1 MENANPKNPEGDSTA
16 PRRPSTAQPVHSDQ
30 DDAYLQAMV
39 VQDGFRPT
47 LADVSPSQGNS
58 SRSSSLIGDSESP
71 PSTPSSRNLPS
82 ATPPSRPSSIAKAP
96 GPDSD
101 SFALQNDGS
110 AAPKSA
116 EPATISSSSQESSD
130 SMPASSSPLIATEA
144 MHPPRHDSPYQGP
157 SGPSHPYQLYTQ
169 DVRIARTMSTRTSS
183 TAGPPPSEQPYSGP
197 HGPAHPY
204 GMYSQNTAPT
214 PHHPGA
220 GASVGGAV
228 GFSGVAVDPY
238 RRRIGPEGE
247 EMGGLVGPDGHTEEL
262 PPYTRYPDEQIAR
275 KVRDVEA
282 VQSAHAPLPPQEAQ
296 TASST
301 TQPALGVTFP
311 PRPIP
316 GAGGIGIAARNPEFD
331 SIDDLNTPRSR
342 HSSRSF
348 TSASETSHHEI
359 NTAAAAVVS
368 EKVPNRWEK
377 RGRKRVCGMPCWVV
391 VLLITAILV
400 VGLILGAVLGTLLGG
415 QARPPPVQR
424 APPPFYDAVPI
435 PVPPGLPPLPTG
447 SFGMPLMPLGARD
460 VCFRDAS
467 LAPAW
472 TCGLAFS
479 PAIMAMVMT
488 ISGGDNGNPYKV
500 SMSTNNS
507 LSAGAGAGAY
517 SYGAQAPMLPPGTFA
532 MQTVNDT
539 LEPSRGPAWFKML
552 PFNKTVF
559 ISESSFP
566 AKAGGSASS
575 RRLLRRVAPSFD
587 EMKRKFSAQPGDK
600 PWACTW
606 PDTVLEVFIY
616 PNQNASL
623 FKSMSSSGVGLP
635 PPGGSG
641 GGSGGGSSS
650 AATDPASPTR
660 GALPFGSGFPSTT
673 SGGGGGG
680 ASRTSGT
687 PGPSQPPNPF
697 DGEFPPLQ
705 PPYPRVVKLEERRI
719 QGSPQPVCRQ
729 LKIREDGTSIPN
741 VDGAGKPIEVVITE
755 VGNTPPYRGNL
766 APMDSD
772 GVVAMEEPKLFRRD
786 NSEISDC
793 SCVWF
798 AT

>member
-1 MENANPKNPEGDSTA
+1 MENANKPKSPEGGSTA
-16 PRRPSTAQPVHSDQ
+16 PRQLSTAQPVHSDQ

-39 VQDGFRPT
+39 VQDGFRPI

-58 SRSSSLIGDSESP
+58 PRSSYLTGDSESP
-71 PSTPSSRNLPS
+71 PSTPRSLNLPS

-110 AAPKSA
+110 AASKSA

-130 SMPASSSPLIATEA
+130 STLASSSPPTATEA
-144 MHPPRHDSPYQGP
+144 MDPLRHDSPYQGP

-183 TAGPPPSEQPYSGP
+183 TAGPLPSEQPYSGP

-204 GMYSQNTAPT
+204 GMYSQNTALT
-214 PHHPGA
+214 PHHPAA
-220 GASVGGAV
+220 GASVGAAG
-228 GFSGVAVDPY
+228 GFPGVAADPY
-238 RRRIGPEGE
+238 RRRLGPEGE

-282 VQSAHAPLPPQEAQ
+282 AQSAHAPLPSQVART
-296 TASST
+296 TAST
-301 TQPALGVTFP
+301 TQPTLGVTFP
-311 PRPIP
+311 PQPIP

-348 TSASETSHHEI
+348 TSTSETSHHEI

-368 EKVPNRWEK
+368 EKEPTRWEK
-377 RGRKRVCGMPCWVV
+377 SGRKRVCGMPCWVV

-400 VGLILGAVLGTLLGG
+400 VGLILGAVLGTLLGR
-415 QARPPPVQR
+415 QARPLPVQE

-435 PVPPGLPPLPTG
+435 PVPSGLPPLPTG

-460 VCFRDAS
+460 VCFQDTS
-467 LAPAW
+467 HAPAW

-488 ISGGDNGNPYKV
+488 VSGGDNGNPYKV
-500 SMSTNNS
+500 SMSTNDS
-507 LSAGAGAGAY
+507 LPAGMGAY
-517 SYGAQAPMLPPGTFA
+517 SYGAQAPLLPPGTFA
-532 MQTVNDT
+532 MRTVNDT

-559 ISESSFP
+559 ISESNFP
-566 AKAGGSASS
+566 AKPSSSS
-575 RRLLRRVAPSFD
+575 RKLLRRAAPSFD
-587 EMKRKFSAQPGDK
+587 EMKRKISAQPGDK
-600 PWACTW
+600 LWACTW
-606 PDTVLEVFIY
+606 PDTVLEIFIY
-616 PNQNASL
+616 ANQNASL
-623 FKSMSSSGVGLP
+623 FKSMSSNGVGLP
-635 PPGGSG
+635 SPG
-641 GGSGGGSSS
+641 GGSNT
-650 AATDPASPTR
+650 ATDAASPTR
-660 GALPFGSGFPSTT
+660 AAGGALPFGSGLPSSTKDA
-673 SGGGGGG
+673 G

-687 PGPSQPPNPF
+687 PGPSQPSDPF
-697 DGEFPPLQ
+697 GGDFPPMQ

-729 LKIREDGTSIPN
+729 LKIEPDGKPAPN
-741 VDGAGKPIEVVITE
+741 VDAAGKPIEVVITE

-766 APMDSD
+766 APRGLDGLGAMD
-772 GVVAMEEPKLFRRD
+772 EPRLFRRD
-786 NSEISDC
+786 SSEISDC
-793 SCVWF
+793 GCVWF

>member
-16 PRRPSTAQPVHSDQ
+16 PRRSSTAQPVHSDQ
-30 DDAYLQAMV
+30 DDAYLQAMA

-58 SRSSSLIGDSESP
+58 PRSSSLIGDSESP

-220 GASVGGAV
+220 GASVGDAV

-282 VQSAHAPLPPQEAQ
+282 VQSAHAPLPPQAAQ

-311 PRPIP
+311 PQPIP

-400 VGLILGAVLGTLLGG
+400 VGLILGAVLGTLLGRQPG
-415 QARPPPVQR
+415 PPPVQR
-424 APPPFYDAVPI
+424 APPPLYDAVPI
-435 PVPPGLPPLPTG
+435 PVPSGLPPLPTG

-460 VCFRDAS
+460 VCFQDAS

-507 LSAGAGAGAY
+507 LSAGAGAY

-575 RRLLRRVAPSFD
+575 RRLLRRAAPSFD

-641 GGSGGGSSS
+641 GGGGGSS

-660 GALPFGSGFPSTT
+660 GSLPFGSGFPSTT

-697 DGEFPPLQ
+697 DGDFPPLQ

-729 LKIREDGTSIPN
+729 LKIREDGTPIPN

-766 APMDSD
+766 APRDSD

-786 NSEISDC
+786 NPEISDC

>member
-16 PRRPSTAQPVHSDQ
+16 PRRPPTAQPVQSDQ

-39 VQDGFRPT
+39 VQDGFRPI

-58 SRSSSLIGDSESP
+58 PRSSYLTGDSESP
-71 PSTPSSRNLPS
+71 PSTPRSRNLPS

-101 SFALQNDGS
+101 SFTSQNDGS
-110 AAPKSA
+110 AASKSA
-116 EPATISSSSQESSD
+116 EPAIISSSSQESSD
-130 SMPASSSPLIATEA
+130 STLESSSPLAATEE
-144 MHPPRHDSPYQGP
+144 MHPPRDDGHYQGP

-169 DVRIARTMSTRTSS
+169 DVRISRTLSTRTSS
-183 TAGPPPSEQPYSGP
+183 TAGPLPSEQPYSGP

-214 PHHPGA
+214 PHHSAA
-220 GASVGGAV
+220 GASVGAAV
-228 GFSGVAVDPY
+228 GFPGVAADPY
-238 RRRIGPEGE
+238 RRRLGPEGE

-282 VQSAHAPLPPQEAQ
+282 VQSAHAPLPSQAAQ
-296 TASST
+296 ATSPT
-301 TQPALGVTFP
+301 TQPAVGVTFP
-311 PRPIP
+311 PQPIP

-368 EKVPNRWEK
+368 EKEPKRWEK
-377 RGRKRVCGMPCWVV
+377 SGRKRVCGMPCWVV

-400 VGLILGAVLGTLLGG
+400 VGLILGAVLGTLLGR
-415 QARPPPVQR
+415 QARSPPVQG

-460 VCFRDAS
+460 VCFQDTS
-467 LAPAW
+467 HAPAW

-500 SMSTNNS
+500 SMSTNDS
-507 LSAGAGAGAY
+507 LSAGTGAY
-517 SYGAQAPMLPPGTFA
+517 SYGAQAPLLPPGTFA

-552 PFNKTVF
+552 PFNKTVI
-559 ISESSFP
+559 ISESNFP
-566 AKAGGSASS
+566 AKPGSSS
-575 RRLLRRVAPSFD
+575 RRLLRRAAPPSFD
-587 EMKRKFSAQPGDK
+587 EMKRKISAQPGDK

-606 PDTVLEVFIY
+606 PDTVLEIFIY

-623 FKSMSSSGVGLP
+623 FKSMSSNGVGLT
-635 PPGGSG
+635 PPGGGGG
-641 GGSGGGSSS
+641 GGSNS
-650 AATDPASPTR
+650 ATDAASPTR
-660 GALPFGSGFPSTT
+660 PANGALPFGSGFPSTT
-673 SGGGGGG
+673 SGGG

-687 PGPSQPPNPF
+687 PGPSQLPNPF
-697 DGEFPPLQ
+697 DGDFPPLQ

-729 LKIREDGTSIPN
+729 LRIEPDGRPVPN
-741 VDGAGKPIEVVITE
+741 TDTAGKPIEIVITE

-766 APMDSD
+766 APRGLESL
-772 GVVAMEEPKLFRRD
+772 VAIDEPRLFRRD
-786 NSEISDC
+786 SSEISDC
-793 SCVWF
+793 GCVWF
-798 AT
+798 ST